1 VRLWKYELQRLADEI
16 GVTIEVHHFPPGT
29 SKWNKIEHRLF
40 SFVSQN
46 WRAVP
51 LISYQVIVDLIA
63 ATTTKTGLEVQCQL
77 DTNTYPKGSPSQT
90 QKWPP

>member
-1 VRLWKYELQRLADEI
+1 MALA
-16 GVTIEVHHFPPGT
+16 
-29 SKWNKIEHRLF
+29 SKWNKIELRLF

-77 DTNTYPKGSPSQT
+77 DTNT
-90 QKWPP
+90 